1 MTTYLRKLSTTQWAW
16 LLGCLA
22 LCAAIVAV
30 GWLVSP
36 TDSPSL
42 PDLTTDM
49 SIREI
54 APKLDVTGESFGAD
68 CYSCARCLN
77 VCPREAIAY
86 RSIFAKPSW
95 DQSEDADSNGGK
107 ATAANGARPAE

>member
-1 MTTYLRKLSTTQWAW
+1 MNTYLRKLSATQWAW
-16 LLGCLA
+16 LLGCLV

-36 TDSPSL
+36 ADSPSL

-54 APKLDVTGESFGAD
+54 APKLGVTGKSLAREFGLPLDVAKGKPLKKLGVSEHD
-68 CYSCARCLN
+68 LEHVAEHLISH
-77 VCPREAIAY
+77 
-86 RSIFAKPSW
+86 RSSPQLLW
-95 DQSEDADSNGGK
+95 HL
-107 ATAANGARPAE
+107 